1 MLTYVNIITDHF
13 AIYLFS
19 SIAYVSI
26 SYNMSIFIHNWSK
39 ESGKCIVDLLA
50 KNNHTVDLIR
60 FHEDLIQTL
69 QKEISQIPI
78 RFNAINFSRL
88 RENVYKILKNFCTI
102 MWAKATKIWKV
113 SSFSHCIQP
122 NQQTHPNTFDN

>member
-1 MLTYVNIITDHF
+1 MFLFLITCQ
-13 AIYLFS
+13 FS
-19 SIAYVSI
+19 
-26 SYNMSIFIHNWSK
+26 FIP
-39 ESGKCIVDLLA
+39 GKCIVDLLA
-50 KNNHTVDLIR
+50 KNNHTVDLIS

-88 RENVYKILKNFCTI
+88 RENVYKILKKFCTI

-113 SSFSHCIQP
+113 SSFSNCIQP
-122 NQQTHPNTFDN
+122 NQQTHRNTFDN